1 MASSFRNSCNNK
13 RLTKS
18 FSRAPSKDL
27 IKEYRAKVGF
37 LQKVVDDAK
46 ATSDVG
52 KKRDASDLPDSVHYR
67 LTDSGRTTFGSSSSA
82 ALAQAP
88 VSSVG
93 PFRPPPGQSDSDP
106 MAAEIHL
113 RLRERKNI
121 SEREM
126 LLGSNDSGVSL
137 CECISILCY

>member
-1 MASSFRNSCNNK
+1 M
-13 RLTKS
+13 
-18 FSRAPSKDL
+18 

-46 ATSDVG
+46 ATSD
-52 KKRDASDLPDSVHYR
+52 ASDLPDSVHYR
-67 LTDSGRTTFGSSSSA
+67 LKDSGRTFGSSSSA
-82 ALAQAP
+82 TLALAP

-126 LLGSNDSGVSL
+126 LLGSNDSGASL
-137 CECISILCY
+137 CECTLYVQYPFSTTTAIL